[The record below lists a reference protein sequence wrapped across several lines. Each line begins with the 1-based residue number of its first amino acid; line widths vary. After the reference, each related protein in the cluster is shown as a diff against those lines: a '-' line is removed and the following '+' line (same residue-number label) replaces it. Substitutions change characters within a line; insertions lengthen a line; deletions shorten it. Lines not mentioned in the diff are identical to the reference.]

1 MMMYWIMHLYVTSH
15 VSPYAQPH
23 VESDIQ
29 LDSQNHRKKFC
40 PPAAISAVRDS
51 TIYIK
56 RHCRSD
62 HLQLMR
68 SLQRIQL
75 WIRQLTMLQPTRSTV
90 AVIGTTGVGKS
101 QLGIELCKALQG
113 EVINA
118 DSMQVMSLA
127 NLETTR
133 QNHLF
138 GAQGVQRS
146 GYYYQ
151 QGDREWARRCKAPFD
166 GFFGTR
172 RWISCHPVCTRR
184 CSQGKYWIL
193 SWQMLL
199 LFLTLR

>member
-1 MMMYWIMHLYVTSH
+1 MRSLMLSQAYSWTVKIM
-15 VSPYAQPH
+15 
-23 VESDIQ
+23 E
-29 LDSQNHRKKFC
+29 KKF
-40 PPAAISAVRDS
+40 ARLLQSQLSATRPYLQS
-51 TIYIK
+51 
-56 RHCRSD
+56 HCRSD
-62 HLQLMR
+62 HHRLMR

-75 WIRQLTMLQPTRSTV
+75 WIRQLPMLQPTRSTV

-101 QLGIELCKALQG
+101 QLGIELSKALQG

-151 QGDREWARRCKAPFD
+151 QGDRE
-166 GFFGTR
+166 
-172 RWISCHPVCTRR
+172 
-184 CSQGKYWIL
+184 
-193 SWQMLL
+193 
-199 LFLTLR
+199 